1 MSWETIWKAVLGVIA
16 GFGGVSGIFV
26 IAIKFSS
33 NFIAEKLSKKYE
45 LKLSKELENYKYN
58 LENKNYISKARFDT
72 EFNIYRELS
81 KAFFDMVKDITTM
94 IPIGVATYPA
104 DEEKRKEYEDNLYI
118 AEALVLPDFHLLVD
132 EEHYFLIDIDMD
144 LVRKVIEG

>member
-45 LKLSKELENYKYN
+45 LKLNKELENYKYN
-58 LENKNYISKARFDT
+58 LENKNTIWKIKTTLARRGLIQNLIYIVNCQK
-72 EFNIYRELS
+72 
-81 KAFFDMVKDITTM
+81 
-94 IPIGVATYPA
+94 
-104 DEEKRKEYEDNLYI
+104 
-118 AEALVLPDFHLLVD
+118 H
-132 EEHYFLIDIDMD
+132 FLIW
-144 LVRKVIEG
+144 